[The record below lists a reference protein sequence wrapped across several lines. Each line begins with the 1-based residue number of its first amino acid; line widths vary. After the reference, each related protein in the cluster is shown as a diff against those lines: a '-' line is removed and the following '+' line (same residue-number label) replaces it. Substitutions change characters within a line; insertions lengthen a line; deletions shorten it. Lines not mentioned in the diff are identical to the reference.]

1 MATGSFTAAFR
12 AKNGLV
18 VESTATSTGTTSG
31 SAVIYGGI
39 GIAGNIIAGGS
50 IVAGGVRTTST
61 STSPAGATPGD
72 IWYNTLTDDIYRYT
86 TDGTSTYWLDIT
98 GPAVANSAYT
108 FTGGPV
114 PNATYIS
121 QTYNQGIGQ
130 LQVAG
135 GTSISG
141 PEIVQTLYVQGGNNY
156 LLNSQTFLN
165 WTSTNLVST
174 SSQLA
179 PDGSASAYWISAN
192 NSISQH
198 YLSTSSSTP
207 GNVLSVFVQGTG
219 NTAFSISQNTING
232 ATFNPTAGTV
242 SSVVGG
248 AASITAV
255 GGNWYRATFI
265 SNQTANS
272 FYVWPN
278 ANTGTYVNNGTYPG
292 IVLWGTQLESGSTA
306 SSYTPTTA
314 SPIITANNINV
325 TYQPASTVGVAI
337 QVNAA
342 NSQGG
347 SGYADFLRV
356 TNSSSGVPTPNKT
369 FRINQTGGLEIIN
382 SSYTATVFTLDDAG
396 NINIAGNLTANGT
409 SGITIPNRPAFRVTG
424 INSTGYTTS
433 SPTGGILTSS
443 QFSVDYNTGGNLNAS
458 TGVFTAPVAGL
469 YQVLF
474 TARANSNSGPSAGM
488 AVQKSGSNIAYVE
501 WAANTTANHIG
512 AGTIIKLAV
521 NDVLKL
527 VVTSGT
533 VNFDGNNSWSVAF
546 IG

>member
-325 TYQPASTVGVAI
+325 TYQPASTVGSAI
-337 QVNAA
+337 QVTAA

-356 TNSSSGVPTPNKT
+356 TNSSSGVTNPNKT
-369 FRINQTGGLEIIN
+369 FRLDSTGSLQIIN
-382 SSYTATVFTLDDAG
+382 SAYSTTLLSLTDSGDLG
-396 NINIAGNLTANGT
+396 ING
-409 SGITIPNRPAFRVTG
+409 SITMPNRPAFRVYGGGTTTINATNTLTSNNWVLDYQQGSNLNGSTG
-424 INSTGYTTS
+424 I
-433 SPTGGILTSS
+433 
-443 QFSVDYNTGGNLNAS
+443 
-458 TGVFTAPVAGL
+458 FTAPVAGL
-469 YQVLF
+469 YQVNLV
-474 TARANSNSGPSAGM
+474 ARWGGSANTSAIQ
-488 AVQKSGSNIAYVE
+488 VQKVSGGTTTTQIYLE
-501 WAANTTANHIG
+501 WGGNSTAFHYG
-512 AGTIIKLAV
+512 GSAVVKLAT
-521 NDVLKL
+521 NDTLK
-527 VVTSGT
+527 VTVTSGT
-533 VNFDGNNSWSVAF
+533 VTFDANDCWSVAF